1 MKRKQEKPAY
11 DRIAA
16 GERLRCRR
24 LELGWS
30 RELVAERLGVV
41 NKYYADIE
49 RGTCGMSV
57 ETLINLSRLYGVSLD
72 TLIYGEKEKQSP
84 VSQGEQLMRGL
95 DRMPQ
100 VVQDYCLRMLWLFVA
115 VPIRHEVATVELS
128 YPITWTLASA
138 LFIVYYLKG
147 GWMQRCAEKWEKKQK
162 A

>member
-16 GERLRCRR
+16 GERLRSRR
-24 LELGWS
+24 VELGWS

-72 TLIYGEKEKQSP
+72 TLIYGEKEKKSA
-84 VSQGEQLMRGL
+84 VSQEEQLMRGL
-95 DRMPQ
+95 NGMPQ
-100 VVQDYCLRMLWLFVA
+100 SIQDYCLRMLWLFA
-115 VPIRHEVATVELS
+115 DALRAAQAEAAAEYETVPET
-128 YPITWTLASA
+128 
-138 LFIVYYLKG
+138 
-147 GWMQRCAEKWEKKQK
+147 AESSSDSEKDSGSE

>member
-100 VVQDYCLRMLWLFVA
+100 VVQDYCLRMLWLFA
-115 VPIRHEVATVELS
+115 RRASGSTGGNGRIRD
-128 YPITWTLASA
+128 
-138 LFIVYYLKG
+138 
-147 GWMQRCAEKWEKKQK
+147 RKKQFGQRRK
-162 A
+162 LRKRGLRCRKRKIST

>member
-11 DRIAA
+11 DRVAA

-57 ETLINLSRLYGVSLD
+57 ETLINLSRLYGLSLD
-72 TLIYGEKEKQSP
+72 TLIYGEKEKKSA
-84 VSQGEQLMRGL
+84 VSQEEQLMRGL
-95 DRMPQ
+95 NGMPQ
-100 VVQDYCLRMLWLFVA
+100 VVQDYCLRMLWLFA
-115 VPIRHEVATVELS
+115 DGLRAAQAEAAECETVPETVKS
-128 YPITWTLASA
+128 SSDS
-138 LFIVYYLKG
+138 
-147 GWMQRCAEKWEKKQK
+147 EKDSGSE

>member
-100 VVQDYCLRMLWLFVA
+100 VVQDYCR
-115 VPIRHEVATVELS
+115 IRD
-128 YPITWTLASA
+128 
-138 LFIVYYLKG
+138 
-147 GWMQRCAEKWEKKQK
+147 RKKQFGQRRK
-162 A
+162 LRKRGLRCRKRKIST

>member
-11 DRIAA
+11 DRVAA

-30 RELVAERLGVV
+30 RELVAERLV

-72 TLIYGEKEKQSP
+72 TLIYGEKEKKSP
-84 VSQGEQLMRGL
+84 VSQEEQLMRGL

-100 VVQDYCLRMLWLFVA
+100 VVQDYCLRMLWLFA
-115 VPIRHEVATVELS
+115 DGLRAAQEETAEYETVPETVNSSSDSEENS
-128 YPITWTLASA
+128 GS
-138 LFIVYYLKG
+138 
-147 GWMQRCAEKWEKKQK
+147 ED
-162 A
+162 

>member
-49 RGTCGMSV
+49 R
-57 ETLINLSRLYGVSLD
+57 E
-72 TLIYGEKEKQSP
+72 P
-84 VSQGEQLMRGL
+84 
-95 DRMPQ
+95 
-100 VVQDYCLRMLWLFVA
+100 A
-115 VPIRHEVATVELS
+115 A
-128 YPITWTLASA
+128 
-138 LFIVYYLKG
+138 
-147 GWMQRCAEKWEKKQK
+147 
-162 A
+162 

>member
-84 VSQGEQLMRGL
+84 VSQGEQLCG
-95 DRMPQ
+95 DSTG
-100 VVQDYCLRMLWLFVA
+100 CLRLY
-115 VPIRHEVATVELS
+115 R
-128 YPITWTLASA
+128 ITACGCCGCLPTG
-138 LFIVYYLKG
+138 FGQHRRKR
-147 GWMQRCAEKWEKKQK
+147 QNTRP
-162 A
+162 

>member
-72 TLIYGEKEKQSP
+72 TLIYGEKETIPGKSGRTVDAGTRQDASGCTGLLPADVVAVCRRASGSTGGNGRIRDRKKQFG
-84 VSQGEQLMRGL
+84 QRRKLRKRGL
-95 DRMPQ
+95 
-100 VVQDYCLRMLWLFVA
+100 
-115 VPIRHEVATVELS
+115 
-128 YPITWTLASA
+128 
-138 LFIVYYLKG
+138 
-147 GWMQRCAEKWEKKQK
+147 RCRKRKIST
-162 A
+162 

>member
-1 MKRKQEKPAY
+1 MNRKKQVGDKMKRKQEKPAY

-57 ETLINLSRLYGVSLD
+57 EPVPLVWSESGYADLWRER
-72 TLIYGEKEKQSP
+72 EKIRSQSGRTADARTQRDA
-84 VSQGEQLMRGL
+84 SEYTGL
-95 DRMPQ
+95 LPADA
-100 VVQDYCLRMLWLFVA
+100 VA
-115 VPIRHEVATVELS
+115 VCRRTSGSTGGSCIRMRDST
-128 YPITWTLASA
+128 
-138 LFIVYYLKG
+138 G
-147 GWMQRCAEKWEKKQK
+147 DRKKQFGQQK
-162 A
+162 KLRK

>member
-1 MKRKQEKPAY
+1 M
-11 DRIAA
+11 
-16 GERLRCRR
+16 
-24 LELGWS
+24 
-30 RELVAERLGVV
+30 AERLGVV

-100 VVQDYCLRMLWLFVA
+100 VVQDYCLRMLGLFA
-115 VPIRHEVATVELS
+115 DGLRAAQEETAEYETVKSSLDSEENS
-128 YPITWTLASA
+128 GS
-138 LFIVYYLKG
+138 
-147 GWMQRCAEKWEKKQK
+147 ED
-162 A
+162 

>member
-16 GERLRCRR
+16 GERLRSRR
-24 LELGWS
+24 VELGWS

-72 TLIYGEKEKQSP
+72 TLIYGEEEKKIRSQSGRTADARTQRD
-84 VSQGEQLMRGL
+84 VSGCTGL
-95 DRMPQ
+95 LPADA
-100 VVQDYCLRMLWLFVA
+100 VA
-115 VPIRHEVATVELS
+115 VCRRTSGSTGGGCIRMRDSTGE
-128 YPITWTLASA
+128 
-138 LFIVYYLKG
+138 
-147 GWMQRCAEKWEKKQK
+147 RKKQLGQQK
-162 A
+162 KLRK

>member
-16 GERLRCRR
+16 GERLRSRR
-24 LELGWS
+24 VELGWS

-72 TLIYGEKEKQSP
+72 TLIYGEKEKKSA
-84 VSQGEQLMRGL
+84 VSQEEQLMRGL
-95 DRMPQ
+95 NGMSQ
-100 VVQDYCLRMLWLFVA
+100 SVQDYCLRMLFADGLRA
-115 VPIRHEVATVELS
+115 AQAEAAAKCETVPE
-128 YPITWTLASA
+128 
-138 LFIVYYLKG
+138 IVKSSSDS
-147 GWMQRCAEKWEKKQK
+147 KKNSGSEG
-162 A
+162 

>member
-1 MKRKQEKPAY
+1 MKKKQVGDKMKRKQEKPAY

-72 TLIYGEKEKQSP
+72 TLIYGEKEKKSAA
-84 VSQGEQLMRGL
+84 SQEEHDARITGCLR
-95 DRMPQ
+95 
-100 VVQDYCLRMLWLFVA
+100 QDYRLDAVA
-115 VPIRHEVATVELS
+115 VVMGFGQHRRKLQQNTRQDRRP
-128 YPITWTLASA
+128 
-138 LFIVYYLKG
+138 
-147 GWMQRCAEKWEKKQK
+147 
-162 A
+162 

>member
-72 TLIYGEKEKQSP
+72 TLIYGEEEKKSA
-84 VSQGEQLMRGL
+84 VSQEEQLMRGL
-95 DRMPQ
+95 DGMPQ
-100 VVQDYCLRMLWLFVA
+100 VIQDYCLRMLWLFA
-115 VPIRHEVATVELS
+115 DGLRAAQEETAEYETVKSSSDSEENS
-128 YPITWTLASA
+128 GS
-138 LFIVYYLKG
+138 
-147 GWMQRCAEKWEKKQK
+147 ED
-162 A
+162 

>member
-16 GERLRCRR
+16 GERLRSRR
-24 LELGWS
+24 DELGCS
-30 RELVAERLGVV
+30 TELEAERLGVV

-100 VVQDYCLRMLWLFVA
+100 VVQDYCLRMLWLFA
-115 VPIRHEVATVELS
+115 DGLRAAQEETAEYETVKSSSDSEENS
-128 YPITWTLASA
+128 GS
-138 LFIVYYLKG
+138 
-147 GWMQRCAEKWEKKQK
+147 ED
-162 A
+162 

>member
-72 TLIYGEKEKQSP
+72 TLIYGEKEKNPQS
-84 VSQGEQLMRGL
+84 VRKNS
-95 DRMPQ
+95 
-100 VVQDYCLRMLWLFVA
+100 
-115 VPIRHEVATVELS
+115 
-128 YPITWTLASA
+128 
-138 LFIVYYLKG
+138 
-147 GWMQRCAEKWEKKQK
+147 
-162 A
+162 

>member
-72 TLIYGEKEKQSP
+72 TLIYGENY
-84 VSQGEQLMRGL
+84 VRVYRITACGCCG
-95 DRMPQ
+95 
-100 VVQDYCLRMLWLFVA
+100 CLPTDFGQHRRRLQQNA
-115 VPIRHEVATVELS
+115 RQYRRP
-128 YPITWTLASA
+128 
-138 LFIVYYLKG
+138 
-147 GWMQRCAEKWEKKQK
+147 
-162 A
+162 

>member
-24 LELGWS
+24 LELWLEQRAGGRAARCRQQIFMRIS
-30 RELVAERLGVV
+30 SGEPG
-41 NKYYADIE
+41 
-49 RGTCGMSV
+49 GMSV

-100 VVQDYCLRMLWLFVA
+100 VVQDYCLRMLWLFA
-115 VPIRHEVATVELS
+115 DGLRAAQEETAEYETVKSSSDSEENS
-128 YPITWTLASA
+128 GS
-138 LFIVYYLKG
+138 
-147 GWMQRCAEKWEKKQK
+147 ED
-162 A
+162 

>member
-72 TLIYGEKEKQSP
+72 TLIYGENEEKSA
-84 VSQGEQLMRGL
+84 VSQEEQLMRGL
-95 DRMPQ
+95 NGDASDCTGLLPA
-100 VVQDYCLRMLWLFVA
+100 DAVA
-115 VPIRHEVATVELS
+115 VCRRTSGSTGGGCIRMRDST
-128 YPITWTLASA
+128 
-138 LFIVYYLKG
+138 G
-147 GWMQRCAEKWEKKQK
+147 DRKKQLGQQK
-162 A
+162 ELRR

>member
-57 ETLINLSRLYGVSLD
+57 ETLSLSWS
-72 TLIYGEKEKQSP
+72 TKQKSM
-84 VSQGEQLMRGL
+84 ER
-95 DRMPQ
+95 
-100 VVQDYCLRMLWLFVA
+100 
-115 VPIRHEVATVELS
+115 I
-128 YPITWTLASA
+128 SA
-138 LFIVYYLKG
+138 LAK
-147 GWMQRCAEKWEKKQK
+147 AEKPF
-162 A
+162 

>member
-16 GERLRCRR
+16 GERLRSRR
-24 LELGWS
+24 VELGWS

-72 TLIYGEKEKQSP
+72 TLIYGEEEKNP
-84 VSQGEQLMRGL
+84 R
-95 DRMPQ
+95 
-100 VVQDYCLRMLWLFVA
+100 
-115 VPIRHEVATVELS
+115 
-128 YPITWTLASA
+128 
-138 LFIVYYLKG
+138 
-147 GWMQRCAEKWEKKQK
+147 
-162 A
+162 